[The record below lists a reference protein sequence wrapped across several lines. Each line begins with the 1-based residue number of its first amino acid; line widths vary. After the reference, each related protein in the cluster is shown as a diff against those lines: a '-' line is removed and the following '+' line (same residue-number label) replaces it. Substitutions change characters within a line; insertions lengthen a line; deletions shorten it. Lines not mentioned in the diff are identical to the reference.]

1 MKKVLLLLL
10 LLTTSLYSQEKKN
23 IKGIVL
29 VFDNP
34 YKNVSVKN
42 LSSNKEVVTNERGEF
57 ILGANPKDTLL
68 FSSIQLMNLRF
79 IVLEKHFGTSNLEV
93 PMDKKT
99 IKLKEVIIK
108 NGPNINAVSLGI
120 ISKNQKKFTPTERRL
135 YTAGDFKPIHLLG
148 VLTGCLAIDPI
159 INSINGKTTRL
170 KKEIK
175 IEKNES
181 NLEFLVNNY
190 YSYLNDNLKLSND
203 EINKIFY
210 YAIEEKDIQILIDNN
225 ENEKIKFLLCDIKSK
240 I

>member
-1 MKKVLLLLL
+1 MFSRNLKNNIFYEKSIIIVIANHIFVF
-10 LLTTSLYSQEKKN
+10 SRKKN

-108 NGPNINAVSLGI
+108 NSPNINAVSLGI
-120 ISKNQKKFTPTERRL
+120 ISKNQKKFTPAERRL

-170 KKEIK
+170 KKK
-175 IEKNES
+175 
-181 NLEFLVNNY
+181 
-190 YSYLNDNLKLSND
+190 LKL
-203 EINKIFY
+203 K
-210 YAIEEKDIQILIDNN
+210 KR
-225 ENEKIKFLLCDIKSK
+225 IKFRISSK
-240 I
+240 